1 MGNIV
6 YVVGSVNEDLRLR
19 MERLPEPGETVSAD
33 SVETGLG
40 GKGANQAV
48 AAARSGVPVRF
59 IGAVGDD
66 DPGDRLR
73 RALSDDGIAADRLR
87 SVPHVASGRAFVLV
101 DDDGRNSIVVEAGA
115 NGALDADEVRAG
127 LDDAR
132 PGDVVLCQLETGL
145 DAARAA
151 VRTARTRGAYTVVN
165 IAPFHAG
172 VLSLLA
178 DVDLVVANEHE
189 CADLRSALAAA
200 GGGTVADLGDRML
213 VTLGASGSVLGEE
226 TVRVAGDA
234 VTVVDTTAAGDTYV
248 GYLAAGLAEGR
259 PIAEAMRQAGR
270 AAAITVGRA
279 GAARSIP
286 HAHEI

>member
-73 RALSDDGIAADRLR
+73 RALSDDGIAVDRLR